1 MIGSQILVD
10 ARGRLEVE
18 AFNRADPFA
27 KADIWER
34 ISITGLLRRQ
44 G

>member
-1 MIGSQILVD
+1 MIGSQFLVD

-18 AFNRADPFA
+18 AFNRADSFA
-27 KADIWER
+27 KAGICER
-34 ISITGLLRRQ
+34 ISITGFLRRQ